1 MKTCGFAKS
10 LFALVLIGA
19 LTLGSAVLADEEGE
33 PGIAPGSES
42 ADQVLEIPQQCDK
55 DAVAVLC
62 DRGDGSADSANQEP
76 QPQDQNSAAGANYA
90 GDSGQVVGSLDDY
103 ENQQETMDPM
113 AVYYV
118 PVPVYVPVYRMYRA
132 MPAPGGVPSVASGP
146 HFLRPLPY
154 RHGAF
159 GGGFGRTR

>member
-1 MKTCGFAKS
+1 MKTRYAKS
-10 LFALVLIGA
+10 LFALVLIAA
-19 LTLGSAVLADEEGE
+19 LAMGSAALADEEAD

-62 DRGDGSADSANQEP
+62 DRGETGADSASQGSPPN
-76 QPQDQNSAAGANYA
+76 
-90 GDSGQVVGSLDDY
+90 DSNTPPVADPGEVLGSLEDY
-103 ENQQETMDPM
+103 QNQQETTDPA

-118 PVPVYVPVYRMYRA
+118 PVPVYVPVYPLYRT
-132 MPAPGGVPSVASGP
+132 MPPPGGVPSVASGP
-146 HFLRPLPY
+146 HFLKPLPY

-159 GGGFGRTR
+159 GRGFARRR